1 MSKFYSNRAG
11 AYMKLM
17 DFNRAQ
23 KDCEECLKLNPG
35 FVKAWIRKGG
45 VQEAM
50 KQHDN
55 AMESYQVRYLA
66 FYTFLGSET
75 FTVDSSHCR
84 ASTVKISK
92 KSKN

>member
-1 MSKFYSNRAG
+1 
-11 AYMKLM
+11 MKLM

-55 AMESYQVRYLA
+55 AMESYQVWFHA
-66 FYTFLGSET
+66 FYIFPNPKTLTVDTFDCSA
-75 FTVDSSHCR
+75 FTVK
-84 ASTVKISK
+84 TTKNFK
-92 KSKN
+92 K